1 MSGLGLLVASF
12 LPFYSDGEQDATA
25 WQSFSVTD
33 LVMAAAVI
41 AALSV
46 AVAVLFRISVS
57 YPVAGSTVTTLFG
70 GLALIV
76 ITYRIINPPGS
87 GDVDR
92 AIGAWLC
99 LLAAA
104 GITIG
109 GYLGMQEAR
118 ATPSA
123 AH

>member
-1 MSGLGLLVASF
+1 
-12 LPFYSDGEQDATA
+12 
-25 WQSFSVTD
+25 
-33 LVMAAAVI
+33 MAAAAI

-70 GLALIV
+70 GLALILV
-76 ITYRIINPPGS
+76 AYRIIDPPGD
-87 GDVDR
+87 GGELDR
-92 AIGAWLC
+92 GIGAWLS

-104 GITIG
+104 GITFG
-109 GYLGMQEAR
+109 GYLGMQEAQ